1 MIHIDEPCIIVCSQ
15 ETAELL
21 TSGGKDFGDSLII
34 TNILKDPKE
43 AIVVPKQDFLDWLY
57 EEGEYASRV

>member
-21 TSGGKDFGDSLII
+21 TSEGKDFGDSLII
-34 TNILKDPKE
+34 TNILKDPK
-43 AIVVPKQDFLDWLY
+43 KQLL
-57 EEGEYASRV
+57 SRNRIS